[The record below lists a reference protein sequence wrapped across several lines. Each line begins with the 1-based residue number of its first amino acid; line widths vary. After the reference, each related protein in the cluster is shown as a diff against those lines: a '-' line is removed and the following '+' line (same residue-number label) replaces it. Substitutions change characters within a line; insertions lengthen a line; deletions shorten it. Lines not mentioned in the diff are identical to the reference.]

1 MNNYI
6 LEYYQK
12 IKSGEEVVGQW
23 VRLQYELII
32 DGLERRRFFY
42 APKKAAAA
50 IKFIENFVHHHEG
63 ALAPQLIKLELW
75 ELAMISVVFGI
86 VDDEGFRQFRE
97 VLTVVG
103 RKNGKTLIMSGV
115 AEYEVYLGDY
125 GARVYFTA
133 PKLEQAN
140 LCFEAMLQ
148 SISKE
153 PELAALTKKR
163 RTDIYVE
170 EKNATAKPL
179 AYSAGKSDGL
189 NISLGICDEIASW
202 KGAQGIKFYEVL
214 KSSVGARKQPL
225 IWSITTAGYQNDG
238 AYDELMRRAT
248 RVLLGDSK
256 ETRLAAF
263 IYMIDDPEKWND
275 INELRKSNPN
285 LGVSISVDYLL
296 EEIAISEGSLS
307 KKAEF
312 LTKYCNIK
320 QNSSQAWLPT
330 SAIKKCEGEA
340 LTLEQF
346 RNSYCVAGLDLS
358 RTTDLTSAALIIE
371 KNGRLNVIVH
381 FWLPEEK
388 LEEATA
394 RDGVPYREYIAKG
407 WLSLS
412 GQNFVDYEDVF
423 AWFRMLIEEYEIY
436 PLKVGYDRYSSQYL
450 IKQMEAYGF
459 QCDDVYQG
467 YNLTGPI
474 FELEGQLK
482 DGTINLGDNNLLKM
496 HLLDTALYMDQE
508 SRRVKIIKLTAH
520 SHIDGCAALLDA
532 VCVRQKWFADIGE
545 QLRNGG

>member
-189 NISLGICDEIASW
+189 NISLGICDEIARW
-202 KGAQGIKFYEVL
+202 KVPRRYRHKV
-214 KSSVGARKQPL
+214 SVR
-225 IWSITTAGYQNDG
+225 
-238 AYDELMRRAT
+238 
-248 RVLLGDSK
+248 
-256 ETRLAAF
+256 
-263 IYMIDDPEKWND
+263 
-275 INELRKSNPN
+275 
-285 LGVSISVDYLL
+285 GVR
-296 EEIAISEGSLS
+296 
-307 KKAEF
+307 F
-312 LTKYCNIK
+312 
-320 QNSSQAWLPT
+320 P
-330 SAIKKCEGEA
+330 
-340 LTLEQF
+340 
-346 RNSYCVAGLDLS
+346 
-358 RTTDLTSAALIIE
+358 
-371 KNGRLNVIVH
+371 
-381 FWLPEEK
+381 
-388 LEEATA
+388 
-394 RDGVPYREYIAKG
+394 
-407 WLSLS
+407 
-412 GQNFVDYEDVF
+412 
-423 AWFRMLIEEYEIY
+423 
-436 PLKVGYDRYSSQYL
+436 
-450 IKQMEAYGF
+450 
-459 QCDDVYQG
+459 
-467 YNLTGPI
+467 
-474 FELEGQLK
+474 
-482 DGTINLGDNNLLKM
+482 
-496 HLLDTALYMDQE
+496 
-508 SRRVKIIKLTAH
+508 
-520 SHIDGCAALLDA
+520 
-532 VCVRQKWFADIGE
+532 CVRRTAVFC
-545 QLRNGG
+545 